1 MDVFATTKDLEAR
14 WRILTGTDEDTRAE
28 TLLLDA
34 TVKIT
39 AECNRSGVTIDS
51 TNELQSMML
60 KAITCEMVKRAM
72 LSPVDMAPL
81 SAFSQTAG
89 PYSESQTYIN
99 PTGDL
104 YMTSGE
110 KKMLGIGAQKIW
122 AIEPQI
128 GSDSDA

>member
-1 MDVFATTKDLEAR
+1 MEAFATTKDLQER
-14 WRILTGTDEDTRAE
+14 WRFLSDSEQTRAE
-28 TLLLDA
+28 VLLLDA

-39 AECNRSGVTIDS
+39 ADCNRSGVTIDS
-51 TNELQSMML
+51 TNELQSLML
-60 KAITCEMVKRAM
+60 KSINCEMVKRAM
-72 LSPVDMAPL
+72 LSPIESPPL

-89 PYSESQTYIN
+89 PYSESQTYVN

-128 GSDSDA
+128 GGDSDA